1 VRAKKCATDLGQP
14 SLRAQGQRTPGLL
27 FVVTGT
33 LQVGSKNVGPGG
45 HACMESIVQLVNHFG
60 AGDTESPQAVAS
72 HDVVCLAPSTC
83 LLLSIADLSGNL
95 PMMRTLAQAV
105 VAAEDDSDEEQSPP
119 GASGPVAGKQKMKRG
134 ASREDLEAHR
144 DELLRKLE
152 AAQLQAKIAELEKQ
166 LNSMGPRPGSGSPAR
181 VELEKHLNSM
191 GSRPGSGSVGSPLSR
206 DGFEL
211 PSPLGAVAALKTGV
225 KAFPEVPGLGRSHS
239 DTEVFKLAF
248 GHVAKAQESRLL
260 AAVSPEAASPIPR
273 TDADSPLEKN
283 RDVSFQARHTPMD
296 STNVIPLPRPR
307 EAERDSRRYDPEY
320 LQMLE
325 RHRTK
330 WGVVWETSHYFNH
343 QAYRRNMPKAG
354 IPVDTTGD
362 GKADSLAVD
371 ITGDG
376 KVDLILSDVHS
387 QRLALASLK
396 RATSL
401 DNLVL

>member
-1 VRAKKCATDLGQP
+1 MRAKKCATDLGQP

-225 KAFPEVPGLGRSHS
+225 KAFPETTVLGRSHS
-239 DTEVFKLAF
+239 DTEVFKLSRGNGAR
-248 GHVAKAQESRLL
+248 AQESRRLQV
-260 AAVSPEAASPIPR
+260 AAVSPEAGSPIPD
-273 TDADSPLEKN
+273 TDAGSPLEKN
-283 RDVSFQARHTPMD
+283 HNLPIQARYQFIG
-296 STNVIPLPRPR
+296 VIPLPRPR

-320 LQMLE
+320 LQQLE

-362 GKADSLAVD
+362 GKVDSLAVD

-376 KVDLILSDVHS
+376 KVDLILTDVHS
-387 QRLALASLK
+387 QRVALASMT
-396 RATSL
+396 RSTSL
-401 DNLVL
+401 DHL